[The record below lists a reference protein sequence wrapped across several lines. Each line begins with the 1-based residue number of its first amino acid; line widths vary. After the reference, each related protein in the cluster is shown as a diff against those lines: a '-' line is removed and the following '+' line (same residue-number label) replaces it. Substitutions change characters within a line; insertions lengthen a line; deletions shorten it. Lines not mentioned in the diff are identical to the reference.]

1 MQIELGIYL
10 RVRKPLVVQLH
21 ARDANE
27 EAFTFLQG
35 QLCNNDQEWRSYKSE
50 QFEYSDND
58 MSREEHEHF
67 G

>member
-27 EAFTFLQG
+27 EAFTFLQVDS
-35 QLCNNDQEWRSYKSE
+35 NVIIYVI
-50 QFEYSDND
+50 
-58 MSREEHEHF
+58 HA
-67 G
+67 